1 MRSRAAFLFAVSA
14 AVALAGWASSAA
26 AQSAP
31 QINVPGFQN
40 TVGETLTN
48 LGDVTANVAE
58 GVNVGSVGGAMNP
71 GDVNGV
77 NLGGTNGI
85 NMITANTGVANV
97 ANSIAINAKV
107 Q

>member
-1 MRSRAAFLFAVSA
+1 MLSRAFLVAICA
-14 AVALAGWASSAA
+14 ALAVAGRSTYAP

-40 TVGETLTN
+40 TIGETLTN
-48 LGDVTANVAE
+48 LGDVTANISD
-58 GVNVGSVGGAMNP
+58 GVNFGSVGGAMNP
-71 GDVNGV
+71 GDVNGL
-77 NLGGTNGI
+77 NIAGTHGI
-85 NMITANTGVANV
+85 NMVTANTGVANV

>member
-1 MRSRAAFLFAVSA
+1 MLSRAFSLIACAAFAV
-14 AVALAGWASSAA
+14 AGLTTSAA

-58 GVNVGSVGGAMNP
+58 GVNVGSVGGSMNA
-71 GDVNGV
+71 DAINGV
-77 NLGGTNGI
+77 NLGGTTGI
-85 NMITANTGVANV
+85 NMITTNTGVATV

>member
-1 MRSRAAFLFAVSA
+1 MLSRAFLFAA
-14 AVALAGWASSAA
+14 CAALAVAGGATSAA

-40 TVGETLTN
+40 TIGETLTN

-71 GDVNGV
+71 GDINGV
-77 NLGGTNGI
+77 NLGGTHGI
-85 NMITANTGVANV
+85 NMITTNTGVANV

>member
-1 MRSRAAFLFAVSA
+1 MPSRAFLFAA
-14 AVALAGWASSAA
+14 CTALVMAGWASSAA

-48 LGDVTANVAE
+48 LGDVTANIAE
-58 GVNVGSVGGAMNP
+58 GVNVGSVGGSMNA
-71 GDVNGV
+71 GAVNGV
-77 NLGGTNGI
+77 NLGGTTGI
-85 NMITANTGVANV
+85 NMISTNTGVANV
-97 ANSIAINAKV
+97 ANNIAINAKV